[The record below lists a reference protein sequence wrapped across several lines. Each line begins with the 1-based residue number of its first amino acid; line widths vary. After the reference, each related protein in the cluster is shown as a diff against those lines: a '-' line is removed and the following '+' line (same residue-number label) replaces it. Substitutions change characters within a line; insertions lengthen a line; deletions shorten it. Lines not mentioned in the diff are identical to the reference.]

1 MSSLNSFT
9 ILEKGND
16 FVDIKV
22 SIIHPDEHLVQSSAN
37 FALQIILEL
46 YENIQKGYIYN
57 SNWSFYPFSEAESL
71 ALIDKNYENEL
82 DELVQ
87 KMRWRQIPISKK
99 EHDQISASGEF
110 VYKGQK
116 LSSLGMENGAYYAA
130 LETEYDAFCQEADKK
145 IRLVEVLGVKN
156 YPHWFDRLECWLEH
170 ENLSYGFDD
179 EVYDLHEDE
188 ADPEYLLRIHVAEDA
203 AFLLNHIVAGC
214 FWESAAF
221 NYNYYC
227 KTFKDHKNAHH
238 NCLIYDT
245 ESSDATDEDLI
256 KWWNSLSM
264 DWKKVFNI
272 NYFLQSREYYP
283 TLHEQFKGMMTFGV
297 FERHY
302 GKEKMLELFDKNPS
316 PEEIRMI
323 VSMKILLASNC
334 DLKDLSP
341 LIELKNLK
349 VLELESNPVENT
361 EVLQFL
367 TNLEDLTLIVNG
379 DKPNQLTIGNL
390 TKIKDLTLDP
400 RNQEEFDLLK
410 NMPSLRSFYTV
421 LDFEPD
427 LSVFKD
433 FLYLKKVVG
442 YSPTLNAASVE
453 ILEHIRSSGV
463 DVNWETDTFSV

>member
-9 ILEKGND
+9 IIEKGND
-16 FVDIKV
+16 FVDVQAKIV
-22 SIIHPDEHLVQSSAN
+22 HPDEHLIQSTTN

-71 ALIDKNYENEL
+71 ALIDKNYEAAL

-87 KMRWRQIPISKK
+87 KMRWRQIPISQK

-130 LETEYDAFCQEADKK
+130 LETEYDAFCQEADEK
-145 IRLVEVLGVKN
+145 IRLVEVLSVKN

-170 ENLSYGFDD
+170 EILSYGFED

-188 ADPEYLLRIHVAEDA
+188 ANPEYILRIHVTEDA
-203 AFLLNHIVAGC
+203 AFLLNHIVVGC

-227 KTFKDHKNAHH
+227 KTFKDHKDAHC

-245 ESSDATDEDLI
+245 ESSDARDEDLI
-256 KWWNSLSM
+256 KWWNSLSTV
-264 DWKKVFNI
+264 WKKVFNI
-272 NYFLQSREYYP
+272 NYFLQSRVYYP

-316 PEEIRMI
+316 SEEIRMI
-323 VSMKILLASNC
+323 VSMKILLASSC

-341 LIELKNLK
+341 LTQLKNLK
-349 VLELESNPVENT
+349 VLELESNPVENA

-379 DKPNQLTIGNL
+379 DKPNQSSIGNL
-390 TKIKDLTLDP
+390 TKIKDLTIDP
-400 RNQEEFDLLK
+400 RNQEELNLIA

-427 LSVFKD
+427 LIMLKN
-433 FLYLKKVVG
+433 LKHLKKIVA
-442 YSPTLNAASVE
+442 YSPTLNAGSVE
-453 ILEHIRSSGV
+453 ILEQIKEKGV
-463 DVNWETDTFSV
+463 EVNWETETSSV